1 MRYIRKNDILLAI
14 ILLFAGLGLFLI
26 FSLVNKPGE
35 YVNISVDGYICKT
48 VSINEDAVIRIPETG
63 EDYNVIEIKDG
74 KVYVSYA
81 DCPDKI
87 CVKHKPILE
96 VGQTIICLPHKLTVS
111 VSGHDAGKEM
121 TDGTT
126 Y

>member
-14 ILLFAGLGLFLI
+14 ILLFAGLGMFLI
-26 FSLVNKPGE
+26 FSLSNKPGR
-35 YVNISVDGYICKT
+35 YVNISVDGYTCKT
-48 VSINEDAVIRIPETG
+48 VPINKDAVIRIPETG

-87 CVKHKPILE
+87 CVKHKPISE
-96 VGQTIICLPHKLTVS
+96 VGETIICLPHKLAVS
-111 VSGHDAGKEM
+111 VSGQDAGKEM